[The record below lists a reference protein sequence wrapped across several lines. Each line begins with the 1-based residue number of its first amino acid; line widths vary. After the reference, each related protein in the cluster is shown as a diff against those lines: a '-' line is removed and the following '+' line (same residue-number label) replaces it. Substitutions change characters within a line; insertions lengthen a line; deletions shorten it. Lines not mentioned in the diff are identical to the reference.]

1 MAPTGSRRSG
11 YSRRAQYNLFT
22 GYVIAGIGALIGAI
36 LFGLTLPDGALLM
49 SSDTGLPQ
57 HAQSALGCRG
67 ENDARHRSV
76 TLVMAAMLSVTAATP
91 TDGTNGRP
99 AAGVHPG

>member
-36 LFGLTLPDGALLM
+36 LLALSFFQPQLFG
-49 SSDTGLPQ
+49 GLRGT
-57 HAQSALGCRG
+57 AQSGVSPAT
-67 ENDARHRSV
+67 E
-76 TLVMAAMLSVTAATP
+76 TAASVRTARRGFGKRSADTTAP
-91 TDGTNGRP
+91 VRRMP
-99 AAGVHPG
+99 S